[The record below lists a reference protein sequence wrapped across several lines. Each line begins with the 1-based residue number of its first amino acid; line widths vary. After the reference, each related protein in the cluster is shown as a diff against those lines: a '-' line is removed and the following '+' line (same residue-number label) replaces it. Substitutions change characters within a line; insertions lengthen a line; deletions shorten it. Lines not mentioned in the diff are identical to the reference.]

1 MLDFVVDDERC
12 IRCRECVKDCPAV
25 IIKQVGTD
33 LPVIAPDDEAKC
45 IQCQHCLAVCPTGA
59 ISILGKDPDDSVP
72 LAAEQLPTLD
82 AMELL
87 VRGRRSIRRFHET
100 PVSQEIIARLLA
112 TTEYAPT
119 GANRRDL
126 TFTVIDD
133 VEAMTRIRA
142 DVMDQLRVAL
152 ADGTVPESMAFL
164 HMAVPAYDKYG
175 VDIIFRGAPHLVIV
189 SAGAEALCPS
199 EDIPIA
205 LSTFE
210 MLAVSAGLG
219 TVWCGMLQMALE
231 SVPALKELFGLGPED
246 RYYAMLFGTPA
257 VRYVRTTQREQS
269 ATIRLINDAG

>member
-1 MLDFVVDDERC
+1 MLDFVVSDERC
-12 IRCRECVKDCPAV
+12 IRCQECVKDCPAV
-25 IIKQVGTD
+25 IIKQAGTD
-33 LPVIAPDDEAKC
+33 LPVIAPEDEAKC

-59 ISILGKDPDDSVP
+59 ISILGKDPNDSEA
-72 LAAEQLPTLD
+72 LAPEQLPSLD

-126 TFTVIDD
+126 TFTVVAD

-142 DVMDQLRVAL
+142 EVIDQLRAAL
-152 ADGTVPESMAFL
+152 AAGTVPESMPFL
-164 HMAVPAYDKYG
+164 HMAVPAFDKHG
-175 VDIIFRGAPHLVIV
+175 VDIIFRDAPHLLIV
-189 SAGAEALCPS
+189 SAGAKAYCPS

-205 LSTFE
+205 LANFE
-210 MLAVSAGLG
+210 MLAVAAGLG

-231 SVPALKELFGLGPED
+231 SVPELKELFGLGRD
-246 RYYAMLFGTPA
+246 DHYYAMLFGTPA
-257 VRYVRTTQREQS
+257 VRYMRTTQREES
-269 ATIRLINDAG
+269 TTIRRISDAG